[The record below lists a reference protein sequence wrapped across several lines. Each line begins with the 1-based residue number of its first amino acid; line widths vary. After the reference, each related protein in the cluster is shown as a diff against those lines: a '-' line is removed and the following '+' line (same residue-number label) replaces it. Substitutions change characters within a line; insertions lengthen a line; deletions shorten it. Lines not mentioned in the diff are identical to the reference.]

1 LIKLLNNLVLNEVLL
16 PRFQKTELKIKELI
30 EQEEAYIWTDDK
42 NFLQIIAGDFSKIVQ
57 TDSFDI
63 VKFKKVL
70 YEYYKTIIKNIR
82 ENIPKAIVYHLIK
95 NTTDNLSSFLY
106 DKILSNDI
114 NSLLE
119 EYPEIEERRRYLEKN
134 KKDLLEIKKLIEN
147 IF

>member
-1 LIKLLNNLVLNEVLL
+1 MY
-16 PRFQKTELKIKELI
+16 KI
-30 EQEEAYIWTDDK
+30 
-42 NFLQIIAGDFSKIVQ
+42 FLEK
-57 TDSFDI
+57 
-63 VKFKKVL
+63 
-70 YEYYKTIIKNIR
+70 
-82 ENIPKAIVYHLIK
+82 IPKAIVYHLIK

-106 DKILSNDI
+106 DKLLSNDI